1 MIKTVLV
8 SFMVALATL
17 VQPES
22 SIETKKSLIGVW
34 EYNQSEFP
42 YEFQKGKVTFFQQ
55 GKEFKVKVKMDY
67 SALEGKKVVVEGD
80 AVSFQVDIDYQTAY
94 VKLKQEGSTLKGNVN
109 VDGEWFPLELKKVK

>member
-8 SFMVALATL
+8 SFIVALATL
-17 VQPES
+17 VQPEN

-67 SALEGKKVVVEGD
+67 SASDGKKVVV
-80 AVSFQVDIDYQTAY
+80 
-94 VKLKQEGSTLKGNVN
+94 
-109 VDGEWFPLELKKVK
+109 